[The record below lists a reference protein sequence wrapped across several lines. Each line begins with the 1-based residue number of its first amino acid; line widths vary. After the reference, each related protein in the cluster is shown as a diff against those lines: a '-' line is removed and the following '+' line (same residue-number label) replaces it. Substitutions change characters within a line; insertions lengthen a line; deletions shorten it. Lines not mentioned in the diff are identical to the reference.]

1 MPADFYT
8 LLADETRRRI
18 LSLLAE
24 RGELC
29 VCELMHALQLSQP
42 FVSRHL
48 SLLRKGGVVRARRAG
63 QWVFYGLNPSLASWQ
78 KETVRLMASAA
89 SAVPE
94 HRADSRRLD
103 AMSERPGRQGR
114 DSAGAAWRIDT
125 LANAKR

>member
-18 LSLLAE
+18 LRLLVE
-24 RGELC
+24 HGELC
-29 VCELMHALQLSQP
+29 VCELVTALDLPQP

-48 SLLRKGGVVRARRAG
+48 AALRKGGVVRARRAG

-78 KETVRLMASAA
+78 QEILRLMASAA

-103 AMSERPGRQGR
+103 AMSARPGRQGH
-114 DSAGAAWRIDT
+114 DPAGAAWRIDT
-125 LANAKR
+125 LANAER